1 MPQNA
6 VKLQARVLSRV
17 FGTESNGI
25 TRWQRK
31 MHTEEL

>member
-1 MPQNA
+1 MA
-6 VKLQARVLSRV
+6 VKLEARVLSRV

-31 MHTEEL
+31 LHNEKLYD